1 MGDML
6 KGENAIITGAA
17 QGIGKAIAMKFAAE
31 GANVLIVDLDEE
43 KSIAT
48 KKEINDKYPNV
59 KVAYVATREKG
70 DISKYEN
77 CANMAEVA
85 KKELGG
91 ISILVNNAGLTLDKP
106 IHTLP
111 ENWWD
116 IVLNVVLV
124 GSFNM
129 IKAVAPAM
137 QEANYGKIWNV
148 SSVAGIGGNAAQIN
162 YSSAKSGLVGLTK
175 ACARAL
181 AANNIAVNVVG
192 FGAVMT
198 RLTLPHDEVEIMGQK
213 MAQMKAMAG
222 QEQKTIMNMQ
232 KGMTPMCKTR
242 DLPLMPEDVANWFA
256 PLCSRG
262 AHYWTGQW
270 MIFSGGMV
278 I

>member
-6 KGENAIITGAA
+6 KGDNAIITGSA

-31 GANVLIVDLDEE
+31 GANLLIVDLDEE

-59 KVAYVATREKG
+59 KVAYVATKEKG
-70 DISKYEN
+70 DIAKYEN

-91 ISILVNNAGLTLDKP
+91 ISILINNAGLTLDKP

-111 ENWWD
+111 EAWWD

-129 IKAVAPAM
+129 IKAVAPVM
-137 QEANYGKIWNV
+137 QEAKYGKIWNV

-162 YSSAKSGLVGLTK
+162 YASAKSGLVGLTK
-175 ACARAL
+175 SCARAL

-222 QEQKTIMNMQ
+222 QEAATIMGMQ

-242 DLPLMPEDVANWFA
+242 DNPLMPDDVANWFA

-262 AHYWTGQW
+262 AHYMTGQW
-270 MIFSGGMV
+270 MIFAGGM
-278 I
+278 II

>member
-1 MGDML
+1 MVDML
-6 KGENAIITGAA
+6 KGDNAIITGAA
-17 QGIGKAIAMKFAAE
+17 QGIGKAIAVKFAAE
-31 GANVLIVDLDEE
+31 GSNILIVDLDEE
-43 KSIAT
+43 KSIET
-48 KKEINDKYPNV
+48 KKEINAKYPNV
-59 KVAYVATREKG
+59 KVAYVATKEKG

-85 KKELGG
+85 VKELGG

-111 ENWWD
+111 EAWWD

-137 QEANYGKIWNV
+137 QEASYGKIWNV
-148 SSVAGIGGNAAQIN
+148 SSVAGIGGNGAQIN
-162 YSSAKSGLVGLTK
+162 YASAKSGLVGLTK

-181 AANNIAVNVVG
+181 APNNIAVNVVG
-192 FGAVMT
+192 FGSVTT
-198 RLTLPHDEVEIMGQK
+198 RLTIPHDDVEIMGQK
-213 MAQMKAMAG
+213 MSQMKAMAG
-222 QEQKTIMNMQ
+222 QPVDTVKKMQ

-242 DLPLMPEDVANWFA
+242 DNPLLPEDVANWFA
-256 PLCSRG
+256 PLCSKG
-262 AHYWTGQW
+262 AHYMTGQW